1 MTECLFAATLLVS
14 LKIPAL
20 ALAGTGTVTVMS
32 KRPLAGG
39 VKQTLSHKRSIPKVV
54 KPAFAH
60 RMRTRAQTIPG
71 PGTPERYPERMAT
84 QADRAAERR
93 VAKLEDVERQLKEGS
108 LTIRKMTAE
117 ERKRFPPRPAKPR
130 KGSRR

>member
-1 MTECLFAATLLVS
+1 MLL
-14 LKIPAL
+14 PP
-20 ALAGTGTVTVMS
+20 TPT
-32 KRPLAGG
+32 
-39 VKQTLSHKRSIPKVV
+39 
-54 KPAFAH
+54 
-60 RMRTRAQTIPG
+60 RTILG
-71 PGTPERYPERMAT
+71 PSTHERYPGRMAT

-93 VAKLEDVERQLKEGS
+93 VAKLEDVERQLKDGS